1 MNSEQNPK
9 RQPRKRPADGQT
21 KDARILFALPS
32 SLKQK
37 IEEAA
42 ASYLLET
49 SEWIRR
55 VLAAAVDETPAV
67 RLETLRA
74 TAEAAIAEA
83 ERAKAA
89 YAAALKTSEED

>member
-1 MNSEQNPK
+1 MNSEQK

-32 SLKQK
+32 SLKEQ

-42 ASYLLET
+42 ASQLLET

-55 VLAAAVDETPAV
+55 VLMTAVNETPKV
-67 RLETLRA
+67 RLESLKA
-74 TAEAAIAEA
+74 AAEAAIAEA

-89 YAAALKTSEED
+89 YGAALKASGEG